1 MLGNSASQNA
11 GITTAPG
18 ENAILDL
25 DQEDLRS
32 APVPTTAPV
41 PTAAPIPVTPVP
53 AAPVPTTAP
62 VPTAASIPVTPV
74 PAAPV
79 PVPAPVPTATVV
91 TQVAAGA
98 PIPLAN
104 PIPSPSDLPYLDAQT
119 STWYA
124 VTRGTDVGVYA
135 DW

>member
-1 MLGNSASQNA
+1 VPSSSAVMLGNSASKNA

-41 PTAAPIPVTPVP
+41 PTAA
-53 AAPVPTTAP
+53 
-62 VPTAASIPVTPV
+62 SIPVTPV

-79 PVPAPVPTATVV
+79 PVPAPVPTTTVV